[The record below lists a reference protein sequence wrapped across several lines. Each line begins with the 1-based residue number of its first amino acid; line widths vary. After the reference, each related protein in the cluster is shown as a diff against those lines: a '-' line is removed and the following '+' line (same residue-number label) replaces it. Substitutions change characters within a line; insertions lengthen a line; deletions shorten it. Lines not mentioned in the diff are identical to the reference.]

1 MLHLIY
7 VIAFTVIAF
16 LAIANLMRSLMT
28 LGIDSQRG
36 YSAPR
41 RSPLAG
47 SHTTVPHPEM
57 LDRNGKP
64 INEPLL
70 VMRSMT
76 VEDARQRLD
85 ALYNASPGSSV
96 DKPEE
101 I

>member
-7 VIAFTVIAF
+7 VIAFTIIA
-16 LAIANLMRSLMT
+16 LIAIANLVRSLVS
-28 LGIDSQRG
+28 LSIDSQRG
-36 YSAPR
+36 FSVPR
-41 RSPLAG
+41 RSPLAA
-47 SHTTVPHPEM
+47 SPTPVPHPEL
-57 LDRNGKP
+57 LDDNGNP

-85 ALYNASPGSSV
+85 ALYNSSPGGNM